1 MIGGM
6 SLGDGWGV
14 TGCGSEGY
22 AQLTPNSQRLIYL
35 DILFTLFCTIFYVL
49 FVFCQG
55 FLRIF
60 VPTTN
65 KHMSKVQIK
74 SIFEQISEIVFN
86 TADLTLARQLT
97 VEFVQ
102 SKNINDKDKQSILKA
117 IDECKTIQRFQFYI
131 ANALLKYEGLGADRM
146 AKEHKPHR

>member
-1 MIGGM
+1 
-6 SLGDGWGV
+6 
-14 TGCGSEGY
+14 
-22 AQLTPNSQRLIYL
+22 
-35 DILFTLFCTIFYVL
+35 
-49 FVFCQG
+49 
-55 FLRIF
+55 
-60 VPTTN
+60 
-65 KHMSKVQIK
+65 MSKVQIK

-97 VEFVQ
+97 VEFVS

-146 AKEHKPHR
+146 ANEYKPHR

>member
-1 MIGGM
+1 
-6 SLGDGWGV
+6 
-14 TGCGSEGY
+14 
-22 AQLTPNSQRLIYL
+22 
-35 DILFTLFCTIFYVL
+35 
-49 FVFCQG
+49 
-55 FLRIF
+55 
-60 VPTTN
+60 
-65 KHMSKVQIK
+65 MSKVQIK

-117 IDECKTIQRFQFYI
+117 INECKTIQRFQMYI

-146 AKEHKPHR
+146 NKEYKLHK